1 MFYVKISN
9 LVSLPTYYHFFKAT
23 FLLITNIMRKKKTM
37 LLLTRSKC
45 FFFLMGITQI
55 LFRMKSGGYIM
66 VKSLFLK
73 KIMILFNLNRKIN
86 NVLSIFS

>member
-23 FLLITNIMRKKKTM
+23 FLIITNIIRKKETM
-37 LLLTRSKC
+37 LLLTRPKC
-45 FFFLMGITQI
+45 FFLMGITQT

-86 NVLSIFS
+86 NALSIFS